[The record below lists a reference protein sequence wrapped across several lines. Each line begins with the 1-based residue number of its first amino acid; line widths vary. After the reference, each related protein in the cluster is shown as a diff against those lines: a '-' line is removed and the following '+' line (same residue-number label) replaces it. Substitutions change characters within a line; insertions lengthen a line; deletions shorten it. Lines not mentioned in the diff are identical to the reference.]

1 MKFHPPSF
9 VMGVAGAAA
18 VVASAK
24 RLRPVIVEI
33 ASLGLHFA
41 RLGRAVIER
50 QRESAEDLWAEVEDK
65 ARQRGRARRR
75 DTGRRQGDGTPA
87 APQTTH

>member
-9 VMGVAGAAA
+9 VIGFAGAA
-18 VVASAK
+18 VVMGTAK

-41 RLGRAVIER
+41 RLGRAVVER
-50 QRESAEDLWAEVEDK
+50 QRESAEDLWAEVEEK
-65 ARQRGRARRR
+65 ARQRGRGKRR
-75 DTGRRQGDGTPA
+75 DTGRRQAEA
-87 APQTTH
+87 ASQTTH